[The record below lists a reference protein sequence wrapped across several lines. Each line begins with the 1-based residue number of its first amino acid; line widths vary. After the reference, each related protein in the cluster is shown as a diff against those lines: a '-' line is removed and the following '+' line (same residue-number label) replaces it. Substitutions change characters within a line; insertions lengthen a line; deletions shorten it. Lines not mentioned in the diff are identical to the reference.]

1 MKTYRPEYVKKLLDY
16 TSLRPSAEGRI
27 KSLVGEGIPSLT
39 KFASGINV
47 TLSTLSVWASE
58 NEEFAIAME
67 EAKAR
72 ICDIIKDAAA
82 LKYIDSSF
90 SKFLL
95 STEYGYGEEGEKT
108 QDAPFDVNIT
118 VVKE

>member
-1 MKTYRPEYVKKLLDY
+1 MKVYRSEYVKKLLDY
-16 TSLRPSAEGRI
+16 TSLRRTAEGRVRTLI
-27 KSLVGEGIPSLT
+27 GEGLPSLT
-39 KFASGINV
+39 KFASMINV
-47 TLSTLSVWASE
+47 TRATLNVWAAE

-72 ICDIIKDAAA
+72 ICDVIKDAAA

-95 STEYGYGEEGEKT
+95 TAEYGYGEEAK
-108 QDAPFDVNIT
+108 DSDNVPFDVNVT